1 MADLPVMPLYTDALV
16 ADTTH
21 LTASEFGAY
30 MLILIAM
37 WRAGG
42 SLPDDEALI
51 RRVSRIR
58 ENHWAQSRDRIF
70 ALLSRGDGR
79 VTQKRLQAEFERSTQ
94 RHERRASAGR
104 KGGKKRAEAA
114 ETGSSVGT
122 PYRTPSQGIPAGLPD
137 LDDKSLKT
145 LQAAQALL
153 PDRLKQTGKQNGGNA
168 ALNHIHISKKE
179 REAIASPKT
188 EGIAASAKPRR
199 GTRLAEDWKPT
210 AGDWAF
216 ATGKGCSPARIERE
230 AEGFRNYW
238 LGRAGAGGTKLD
250 WSATWRNWIL
260 TALDRR
266 PEPKAPSGGTG
277 GWDLPAWGAGGPKQ

>member
-1 MADLPVMPLYTDALV
+1 MAELPVMPLYTDALV
-16 ADTTH
+16 ADTTN
-21 LTASEFGAY
+21 LSALEFGVY
-30 MLILIAM
+30 MLLLTAM

-42 SLPDDEALI
+42 TLPNNDVDL
-51 RRVSRIR
+51 RRIGRISA
-58 ENHWAQSRDRIF
+58 NNWPKVRDRVMR
-70 ALLSRGDGR
+70 LLTVEGDH
-79 VTQKRLQAEFERSTQ
+79 VTQKRLREEFEKASG
-94 RHERRASAGR
+94 RRARRVEAGR
-104 KGGKKRAEAA
+104 KGGAARAGK
-114 ETGSSVGT
+114 TIT
-122 PYRTPSQGIPAGLPD
+122 AGEGNVLP
-137 LDDKSLKT
+137 LGEEIFLPQRFSHLNDKSLKT

-153 PDRLKQTGKQNGGNA
+153 APGLKQKGGIA
-168 ALNHIHISKKE
+168 ALNHIHEPIEE